1 MEPYVELDSD
11 LSPDLARLKSEVHR
25 FAEEV
30 LRPVS
35 RELDAMDPESVIA
48 KGSPMWDVF
57 RLAYEQG
64 YHTRGLPPELGGV
77 DLGPLGGHIVSE
89 EMGWGSADFAI
100 SLGVTSFPFS
110 FAAGRAQDRPR
121 LMKEVVRPF
130 AEDRR
135 GQFVGCWAITE
146 PGHGS
151 DTLVVGTEFYRDPKI
166 WWGVTA
172 TQDGDEWVISGQ
184 KSAWVSN
191 GTIATHALAFLGVEP
206 ARGMGGGGVA
216 LIPLDL
222 AGVSKGKPLNK
233 LGQRGLNQGEIFFDE
248 VRIPADYMLVEPDAY
263 PIVIDMTLAGANA
276 FMGAT
281 FTGVARAAFE
291 EALTYARNRVQG
303 GKAITEHQLVQKK
316 LFDMYTK
323 VETARQIS
331 RAAIKY
337 NSGRFPPATYLSM
350 VSKVYCTQAALD
362 VASDAIQLHGGYG
375 LAKEFLVEK
384 LFRDARASLIED
396 GSNDVLALAAAR
408 QMIDRL

>member
-1 MEPYVELDSD
+1 VEPYVELDKN
-11 LSPDLARLKSEVHR
+11 LSPDLIRLKNEVHR
-25 FAEEV
+25 FAAEV

-35 RELDAMDPESVIA
+35 RELDGRDPESVIA
-48 KGSPMWDVF
+48 RGSPMWDVF
-57 RLAYEQG
+57 RQAYEQG
-64 YHTRGLPPELGGV
+64 YHTRGLPPEMGGIEA
-77 DLGPLGGHIVSE
+77 GPLGGHIVSE

-100 SLGVTSFPFS
+100 ALGVTSFPFS

-121 LMKEVVRPF
+121 LMKDVVRPF
-130 AEDRR
+130 IEDRR
-135 GQFVGCWAITE
+135 GEFIGCWAITE

-151 DTLVVGTEFYRDPKI
+151 DTLVVGTEFYRDPAI

-172 TQDGDEWVISGQ
+172 RQDGDEWVISGQ

-191 GTIATHALAFLGVEP
+191 GTIATHALAFLGIERE
-206 ARGMGGGGVA
+206 RGMGGGGVA

-222 AGVSKGKPLNK
+222 PGVTRGKPLNK
-233 LGQRGLNQGEIFFDE
+233 LGQRALNQGEIFFDE
-248 VRIPADYMLVEPDAY
+248 VHIPKDYMLVEPDAY
-263 PIVIDMTLAGANA
+263 PLVIDMTLAGANA

-291 EALTYARNRVQG
+291 EGLNYARNRVQG
-303 GKAITEHQLVQKK
+303 GKAIAEHQLVQKK

-323 VETARQIS
+323 VESARQLS
-331 RAAIKY
+331 RAAIAY
-337 NSGRFPPATYLSM
+337 NSGTFPPATYLSI

-362 VASDAIQLHGGYG
+362 VANDAIQLHGGYG

-408 QMIDRL
+408 QMLERL